1 MASYYN
7 SYFVKHL
14 DQRKPYENLT
24 SVKKINY
31 FNKIVLLREK
41 MGYGSADARVRNIN
55 SSI

>member
-7 SYFVKHL
+7 SYFVKRL